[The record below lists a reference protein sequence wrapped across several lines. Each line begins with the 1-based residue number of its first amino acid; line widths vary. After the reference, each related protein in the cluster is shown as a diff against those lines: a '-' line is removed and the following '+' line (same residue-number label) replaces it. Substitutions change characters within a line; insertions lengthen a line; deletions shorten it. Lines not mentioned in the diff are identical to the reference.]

1 MPRTK
6 ALPPHLVE
14 VKKPSLGARDRYG
27 RGRHVRLLQDISKHP
42 NRWFVVKKYL
52 LPLAENGTL
61 GLTDAA
67 RKRAYMRPQGARQN
81 FKKRYGK
88 DGFEFAIHQEK
99 TKTHAVRVIIARY
112 NPQKRS
118 K

>member
-6 ALPPHLVE
+6 ALPPHLEE
-14 VKKPSLGARDRYG
+14 VKVPSLSDIHRFG
-27 RGRHVRLLQDISKHP
+27 RGRHTRLLQDISQYP

-52 LPLAENGTL
+52 LPLTENGTL
-61 GLTDAA
+61 GLS
-67 RKRAYMRPQGARQN
+67 RKENKRAYMRPQATRQN
-81 FKKRYGK
+81 LAKRFSK

-99 TKTHAVRVIIARY
+99 TKTHAIRVVIARY
-112 NPQKRS
+112 NPKRS

>member
-6 ALPPHLVE
+6 ALPPHLEE
-14 VKKPSLGARDRYG
+14 VKVPSLSDMHRFG
-27 RGRHVRLLQDISKHP
+27 RGRHTRLLQDISKYP

-52 LPLAENGTL
+52 IPLDKNGTL
-61 GLTDAA
+61 GLKDKA
-67 RKRAYMRPQGARQN
+67 RKRAYMRPQATRQN
-81 FKKRYGK
+81 LTKRFSK

-99 TKTHAVRVIIARY
+99 NDTHAVRVVIARY
-112 NPQKRS
+112 NPKGA